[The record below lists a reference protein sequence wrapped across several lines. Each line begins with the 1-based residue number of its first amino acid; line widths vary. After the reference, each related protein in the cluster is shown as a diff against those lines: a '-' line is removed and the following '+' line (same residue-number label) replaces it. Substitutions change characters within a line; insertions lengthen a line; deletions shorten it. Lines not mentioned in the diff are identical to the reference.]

1 MSKREQLMEELSVKV
16 RMLSQRYAETLEQL
30 KQVSQANDLLRE
42 ENKLLRHDIDS
53 IKSAKVIS
61 LSQDN
66 VKNARQ
72 EINQLIRQVDKCIAL
87 LNT

>member
-1 MSKREQLMEELSVKV
+1 
-16 RMLSQRYAETLEQL
+16 MLSQRYAETLEQL

-42 ENKLLRHDIDS
+42 ENKLLRQDIDS

>member
-1 MSKREQLMEELSVKV
+1 MSKREQLMVELSVKV

-42 ENKLLRHDIDS
+42 ENKLLRQDIDS

>member
-30 KQVSQANDLLRE
+30 KHVSQANDLLRE
-42 ENKLLRHDIDS
+42 ENKLLRQDIDS

>member
-30 KQVSQANDLLRE
+30 KQVSQANDLLRG
-42 ENKLLRHDIDS
+42 ENKLLRQDIDS
-53 IKSAKVIS
+53 IKPAKVIS

>member
-30 KQVSQANDLLRE
+30 KQVSQTNDLLRE
-42 ENKLLRHDIDS
+42 ENKLLRQDIDS

-72 EINQLIRQVDKCIAL
+72 EINQLIRQVNKCITMM
-87 LNT
+87 NT

>member
-42 ENKLLRHDIDS
+42 ENKLLRQDIDS
-53 IKSAKVIS
+53 IK
-61 LSQDN
+61 
-66 VKNARQ
+66 
-72 EINQLIRQVDKCIAL
+72 
-87 LNT
+87 

>member
-30 KQVSQANDLLRE
+30 KQVSQTNDLLRE
-42 ENKLLRHDIDS
+42 ENKLLRQDIDS

>member
-16 RMLSQRYAETLEQL
+16 RMLSQRYAEILEQL

-42 ENKLLRHDIDS
+42 ENKLLRQDIDS

-72 EINQLIRQVDKCIAL
+72 EINQLIRQVDKCITM

>member
-42 ENKLLRHDIDS
+42 ENKLLCQDIDS

>member
-1 MSKREQLMEELSVKV
+1 MSKSEQLMEELSVKV

-42 ENKLLRHDIDS
+42 ENKLLRQDIDS

>member
-42 ENKLLRHDIDS
+42 ENKLLRQDIDS
-53 IKSAKVIS
+53 IKSAKAIS

>member
-42 ENKLLRHDIDS
+42 ENKQLRQDIDS

>member
-1 MSKREQLMEELSVKV
+1 MEELSVKV

-42 ENKLLRHDIDS
+42 ENKLLRQDIDS

-61 LSQDN
+61 LSQEN

>member
-30 KQVSQANDLLRE
+30 KQVSQANDFLRE
-42 ENKLLRHDIDS
+42 ENKLLRQDIDS

>member
-42 ENKLLRHDIDS
+42 ENKLLRQDIDS

>member
-42 ENKLLRHDIDS
+42 ENKLLRQDSDS

>member
-30 KQVSQANDLLRE
+30 KQISQANDLLRE
-42 ENKLLRHDIDS
+42 ENKLLRQDIDS

>member
-16 RMLSQRYAETLEQL
+16 RMLSQRYAEILEQL

-42 ENKLLRHDIDS
+42 ENKLLRQDIDS

>member
-42 ENKLLRHDIDS
+42 ENKLLRQDIDS
-53 IKSAKVIS
+53 IKSSKVIS

-87 LNT
+87 LNK

>member
-30 KQVSQANDLLRE
+30 KEVSQANDLLRE
-42 ENKLLRHDIDS
+42 ENKLLRQDIDS

>member
-42 ENKLLRHDIDS
+42 ENKLLRQGIDS

>member
-1 MSKREQLMEELSVKV
+1 MSKRELLMEELSVKV

-42 ENKLLRHDIDS
+42 ENKLLRQDIDS

>member
-42 ENKLLRHDIDS
+42 ENKLLRQDIDS

-66 VKNARQ
+66 VKDARQ

>member
-30 KQVSQANDLLRE
+30 KQVSQTNDLLRE
-42 ENKLLRHDIDS
+42 ENKLLRQDIDS

-72 EINQLIRQVDKCIAL
+72 EINQLIRQADTCIAL
-87 LNT
+87 LHT

>member
-42 ENKLLRHDIDS
+42 ENKLLRQDIDS

-72 EINQLIRQVDKCIAL
+72 EINQLIRQVDKCVAL

>member
-42 ENKLLRHDIDS
+42 ENKLLRQDIDS

-72 EINQLIRQVDKCIAL
+72 EINQLIRQGDKCIAL

>member
-30 KQVSQANDLLRE
+30 KQVSQTNDLLRE
-42 ENKLLRHDIDS
+42 ENKLLRQDIDS

-61 LSQDN
+61 LSQNN

>member
-42 ENKLLRHDIDS
+42 ENKLLRQDIDS

-61 LSQDN
+61 ISQDN

>member
-42 ENKLLRHDIDS
+42 ENKLLRQDIDS
-53 IKSAKVIS
+53 IKSTKVIS

>member
-30 KQVSQANDLLRE
+30 KQVSQTNDLLRE
-42 ENKLLRHDIDS
+42 ENKLLRQDIDS
-53 IKSAKVIS
+53 IKSPKVIS

>member
-16 RMLSQRYAETLEQL
+16 IMLSQRYAETLEQL

-42 ENKLLRHDIDS
+42 ENKLLRQDIDS

>member
-1 MSKREQLMEELSVKV
+1 MSKRERLMEELSVKV

-30 KQVSQANDLLRE
+30 QQVSQTNDLLRE
-42 ENKLLRHDIDS
+42 ENKLLRQNIDS
-53 IKSAKVIS
+53 IKTAKVIS
-61 LSQDN
+61 LSQEN

>member
-42 ENKLLRHDIDS
+42 ENKLLRQDIDS

-61 LSQDN
+61 LSQNN

>member
-16 RMLSQRYAETLEQL
+16 RMLSQHYAETLEQL

-42 ENKLLRHDIDS
+42 ENKLLRQDIDS

>member
-42 ENKLLRHDIDS
+42 ENKLLRQDIDS

-61 LSQDN
+61 LSQEN

>member
-42 ENKLLRHDIDS
+42 ENKLLRQDIDS

-87 LNT
+87 LKT

>member
-42 ENKLLRHDIDS
+42 ENKLLRQDIDS

-66 VKNARQ
+66 VNNARQ

>member
-1 MSKREQLMEELSVKV
+1 MSKIEQLMEELSVKV

-42 ENKLLRHDIDS
+42 ENKLLRQDIDS

>member
-1 MSKREQLMEELSVKV
+1 MEELSVKV

-42 ENKLLRHDIDS
+42 ENKLLRQDIDS

>member
-42 ENKLLRHDIDS
+42 ENKLLRQDIDR